1 MAASGFC
8 AGSSERP
15 RGPDILLVGP
25 YPPPLG
31 GVSAH
36 VERLARAI
44 RARGLTVQVVNHF
57 RGRVP
62 SHLIAD
68 DLRRNPWRYWRVL
81 RAARARVVHYHH
93 SRWSTLLACA
103 VALRRSRASAVA
115 TVHGRELE
123 RFLRSRIPGVAAVTR
138 WALGGF
144 DVLIAVSV
152 EIDRSLRGIGPP
164 VAIIPAYLPAGD
176 DEAQLSS
183 GTQAFLR
190 RGTTLLVSAYRLT
203 VDGHGRTIYGLETAI
218 DSFAVLAPGR
228 PDLQLAIFLGAP
240 PRSRRES
247 ERLKGLI
254 GRAGEGEVGRRIG
267 VFCGEPMAPALPLT
281 AVYLR
286 PTLTDGDA
294 VSVREAL
301 AAGTPVLASD
311 VVRRPA
317 GVVTVGAGPADWAG
331 AIARSLAG
339 PRSAPAAGAAA
350 DPVAALLAIYGQLG
364 CSAGRPGGAGAARRA
379 HAAASSNQPR

>member
-1 MAASGFC
+1 MGTTGLF
-8 AGSSERP
+8 AGRRP
-15 RGPDILLVGP
+15 GPPDPDILLVGP

-57 RGRVP
+57 RGCAP
-62 SHLIAD
+62 SHLIAG

-81 RAARARVVHYHH
+81 RLARPRVVHYHH
-93 SRWSTLLACA
+93 SRWSTLLAAA
-103 VALRRSRASAVA
+103 VALRRSSASAVA
-115 TVHGRELE
+115 TVHGRDLD
-123 RFLRSRIPGVAAVTR
+123 RFLGSRIPGVAALTR
-138 WALGGF
+138 WALRGF

-164 VAIIPAYLPAGD
+164 VEIIPAYLPVGN
-176 DEAQLSS
+176 DEARLSPDTS
-183 GTQAFLR
+183 AFLE
-190 RGTTLLVSAYRLT
+190 RGTNLLVSAYRLT
-203 VDGHGRTIYGLETAI
+203 VDGQGRTIYGLETALH
-218 DSFAVLAPGR
+218 SFAVLAPGR
-228 PDLQLAIFLGAP
+228 PDLQLAIFLAAA

-247 ERLKGLI
+247 ERLTDLMN
-254 GRAGEGEVGRRIG
+254 RVGEKDVRRRVG
-267 VFCGEPMAPALPLT
+267 VFCGEPMTPALPFT

-301 AAGTPVLASD
+301 AAGIPVLASD

-317 GVVTVGAGPADWAG
+317 GVRTVGPELSDWTE
-331 AIARSLAG
+331 AISRSLGAPRPG
-339 PRSAPAAGAAA
+339 PVVSVA
-350 DPVAALLAIYGQLG
+350 DPVAALMAIYGRLG
-364 CSAGRPGGAGAARRA
+364 CPLGSPAGAGSACRAA
-379 HAAASSNQPR
+379 AAASSNHPR